1 MLDNQLQQRTYGT
14 PQLKGAIMIITDLT
28 PYRKYVDV
36 FDITEK
42 QKLELVNTL
51 WAIIENIMDQHFGL
65 YQLEQKDD
73 TNAEIEPKTP

>member
-1 MLDNQLQQRTYGT
+1 
-14 PQLKGAIMIITDLT
+14 MIITDLT

>member
-1 MLDNQLQQRTYGT
+1 
-14 PQLKGAIMIITDLT
+14 MIITDLT
-28 PYRKYVDV
+28 PYRKYVDE

-51 WAIIENIMDQHFGL
+51 WAIIENIIDQHFGL

-73 TNAEIEPKTP
+73 TNAEIEPKIP